1 MPSSLLSTS
10 LTRHSSMG
18 RACAESGGVLLSS
31 WQKKRRSQRIW
42 PVRSSAPTCT
52 CTWLQRVAT
61 QTQHVA
67 AQRVTSLNLW
77 QRSHWRIRNTAVMV
91 LNSSQTHTARAST
104 SPVWE
109 GVTQAAV
116 EDRRSNGALGKP
128 ENAELKTMSLVPPQ
142 LLSVVCLSGLVL
154 AINPAALCTTEAL
167 TFINVVTV
175 VAIRISTAGCAVHGL
190 DLYCW
195 YRQLYSPVAT
205 PLFGNFFK
213 PQKNARAVPSSVWHG
228 WRDGNPKE
236 RFDMLL
242 SPVKA

>member
-128 ENAELKTMSLVPPQ
+128 ENAELKTMSHG
-142 LLSVVCLSGLVL
+142 STTAAICCMFIRSGVGDKSSS
-154 AINPAALCTTEAL
+154 IVYNRGTHFHQRC
-167 TFINVVTV
+167 
-175 VAIRISTAGCAVHGL
+175 
-190 DLYCW
+190 
-195 YRQLYSPVAT
+195 YRCS
-205 PLFGNFFK
+205 
-213 PQKNARAVPSSVWHG
+213 
-228 WRDGNPKE
+228 D
-236 RFDMLL
+236 
-242 SPVKA
+242 